1 MLPLLL
7 VLLPYDT
14 WFSGLVLLLIS
25 SILLKITH
33 MTVADRVNLRVKSG
47 KMGSGK
53 MGSGKMGGNHLR
65 RISCYRSTT
74 LYHQWWYC
82 IKYVKCNRIY
92 CVSSMHNVKDLL
104 RKCDIKHLK
113 VGLGFTVECMR
124 KRVFALSICAFVR
137 SSAESADLT
146 CALKRQIRW
155 RLQIWFAIHVYHAA
169 SW

>member
-53 MGSGKMGGNHLR
+53 VGSGKMGGNRRRYGDLSTVYGTCILR
-65 RISCYRSTT
+65 NYRGKEVCR
-74 LYHQWWYC
+74 Y
-82 IKYVKCNRIY
+82 
-92 CVSSMHNVKDLL
+92 
-104 RKCDIKHLK
+104 
-113 VGLGFTVECMR
+113 
-124 KRVFALSICAFVR
+124 
-137 SSAESADLT
+137 
-146 CALKRQIRW
+146 
-155 RLQIWFAIHVYHAA
+155 
-169 SW
+169 